1 MALSEQAEFTRCDVN
16 EHCERKTT
24 LYYGK
29 LLHIKGVLGFDR
41 EPISSNARQGCL
53 SPCKNSGEKVNAN
66 DELALAA

>member
-1 MALSEQAEFTRCDVN
+1 MSIVSENQRSITENCYWF
-16 EHCERKTT
+16 
-24 LYYGK
+24 
-29 LLHIKGVLGFDR
+29 KGVLGFDR

>member
-1 MALSEQAEFTRCDVN
+1 M
-16 EHCERKTT
+16 
-24 LYYGK
+24 YYGK